1 MKRFDLVLLLI
12 LVSFGFYACEEEVM
26 LTLEDAPPVLVVDA
40 WVNNK
45 EEDQVIYLSETQPY
59 FNSQL
64 PQGITGALVEVT
76 DDQGTVYT
84 FNEVSPGRY
93 VWPYQGLAFGEVG
106 REYSLRIESDGQV
119 YSAFSEMRRVPEVD
133 SVVFNFREDGDAFR
147 EQGYYGEFVAKD
159 FEGPGDA
166 YWIKSY
172 KNDTLLLR
180 PFEIN
185 IAVDAG
191 FSTGGTID
199 GVVFIQPIQDAVNP
213 LNDELDAIIPYVP
226 GDSLY
231 VEIHSLTIE
240 AFDFLDQMAIQTQ
253 RDGGFDEIFAEPLEN
268 LPSNISR
275 ISGDSDEPI
284 VGFFSVS
291 AVKGNG
297 KKLEP

>member
-1 MKRFDLVLLLI
+1 MKRINILLLLI
-12 LVSFGFYACEEEVM
+12 LASCGFYACEEEVV
-26 LTLEDAPPVLVVDA
+26 LTLEDAPPVLVIDA
-40 WVNNK
+40 WLNDK
-45 EEDQVIYLSETQPY
+45 AEDQVIYLNETQPY
-59 FNSQL
+59 FENQL
-64 PQGITGALVEVT
+64 PEGITGAVVEVT
-76 DDQGTVYT
+76 DDQGTVFSFT
-84 FNEVSPGRY
+84 EASPGRY
-93 VWPYQGLAFGEVG
+93 VWPYQGDVIGEVG
-106 REYSLRIESDGQV
+106 REYTLRIESEGQV

-147 EQGYYGEFVAKD
+147 EVGYYGEFVAKD
-159 FEGPGDA
+159 FVGTGDA
-166 YWIKSY
+166 YWIKAY

-191 FSTGGTID
+191 FSTGGNID
-199 GVVFIQPIQDAVNP
+199 GVVFIQPIQDGVNP
-213 LNDELDAIIPYVP
+213 LNDDLDAIIPYEI

-231 VEIHSLTIE
+231 VEIHSLTID
-240 AFDFLDQMAIQTQ
+240 AFDFLSQMAIQTQ

-268 LPSNISR
+268 LPSNIER
-275 ISGDSDEPI
+275 DGDSEEPI